1 MVPVGAEQVCAWND
15 CPFDVASSL
24 YDGIKFLL
32 DGWDLLPS
40 DPRMAADATSVQ
52 NVSIENHSLDLPAHF
67 GDEVA
72 QGFMSDR
79 NHSGRVVGIRSHQDH
94 PIVDF

>member
-1 MVPVGAEQVCAWND
+1 VCAWND

-24 YDGIKFLL
+24 YDGIKLLL
-32 DGWDLLPS
+32 DGWDLLPPDS
-40 DPRMAADATSVQ
+40 RVAADATSVQ
-52 NVSIENHSLDLPAHF
+52 NVSVENDSLDLSAHF

-72 QGFMSDR
+72 QSFMSDR
-79 NHSGRVVGIRSHQDH
+79 NHSRRVVGIRSHQDH